1 MEGVEC
7 VQADIADLEAIKPAF
22 EGVDVVAHMAAYL
35 GDDSFEGQ
43 LPVNVIGAYNVY
55 EAARLA
61 GVKRVVFASSGATA
75 RGFETEPPYD
85 AIAQGR
91 FGEVPEDFPKITHE
105 QTWPGGIY
113 GATKI
118 WGEVLGRH
126 FSDAYGMSVLCVR
139 IGRVN
144 EANRPEIIGEVCRY
158 LSHPRHRADA
168 AEMHRRPPTTS
179 STTSSSPSPITGGGT
194 VTSSTRRG
202 VLGYA
207 PQDSAEQFSLPQEA

>member
-1 MEGVEC
+1 MTDTQCNSEGGRGVKRVLITGMSGLIGGILRRHLEELGGYELRALNRRAVEGIEC

-91 FGEVPEDFPKITHE
+91 YDEVPDDFPKITHE
-105 QTWPGGIY
+105 QTWPGGSTAPPRY
-113 GATKI
+113 GA
-118 WGEVLGRH
+118 R
-126 FSDAYGMSVLCVR
+126 C
-139 IGRVN
+139 
-144 EANRPEIIGEVCRY
+144 
-158 LSHPRHRADA
+158 
-168 AEMHRRPPTTS
+168 
-179 STTSSSPSPITGGGT
+179 
-194 VTSSTRRG
+194 
-202 VLGYA
+202 
-207 PQDSAEQFSLPQEA
+207 